1 MSVMRARPRPGAGR
15 ALKPASDVA
24 QGAAESA
31 PRNRRRESESI
42 ECRILPDPATKSR
55 GMGFS
60 LQRGLTSRHRT
71 AGDRCEMPADG
82 AHRAMLGG
90 GRSTRRMGP
99 RRFYKKG
106 GGSGARQRV
115 LRPVHVMGRL
125 TGRGWVSVG
134 RTREHPQQKHKKKRK
149 TE

>member
-1 MSVMRARPRPGAGR
+1 MSVMRARPRSGAAR
-15 ALKPASDVA
+15 ALKPASDVP

-90 GRSTRRMGP
+90 GGRGASTRREADQAQGNASYVQSM
-99 RRFYKKG
+99 
-106 GGSGARQRV
+106 
-115 LRPVHVMGRL
+115 
-125 TGRGWVSVG
+125 
-134 RTREHPQQKHKKKRK
+134 
-149 TE
+149 